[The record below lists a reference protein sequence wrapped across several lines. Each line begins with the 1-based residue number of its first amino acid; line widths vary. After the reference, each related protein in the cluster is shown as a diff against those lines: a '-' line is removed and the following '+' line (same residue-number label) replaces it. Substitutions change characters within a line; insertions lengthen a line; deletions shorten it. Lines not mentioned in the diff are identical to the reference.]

1 MMIAWTVTSFNYYL
15 IMFLANT
22 FEQVYV
28 TALFL
33 SLADII
39 AYAIGGV
46 LVKKFGAKR
55 TLFISYTT
63 ASIGGVLILVYGLQ
77 H

>member
-1 MMIAWTVTSFNYYL
+1 MIIAWTVTVFNYYL

-33 SLADII
+33 SLGDII

-46 LVKKFGAKR
+46 LVKRLGAKH
-55 TLFISYTT
+55 TLFISYMT
-63 ASIGGVLILVYGLQ
+63 ASIGGLLILFYGLQ